1 MTEETDQ
8 DHRTE
13 EDIRHGLLYSRVLDG
28 HGGAREVHWQEA
40 CDWKPEK
47 PGEVLWIHLDRSA
60 EGIRDWLMNQI
71 GLPEATADLM
81 VSHETHPRA
90 FQEEG
95 ALIAV
100 LRGINFNPGA
110 KPEDMISMQLW
121 ADEHRVIT
129 LRRRRLQSPRDV
141 MKQLD
146 AGNGPK
152 TAGGLVTEIIEQLVA
167 RMNRAILDMNDKL
180 DHLEQIDFT
189 KEHETALDDI
199 AVIRRNCLSLK
210 RHMSPQHEALSAIGR
225 DAPKWF
231 SDMNRR
237 DVREV
242 IARLHRYLGDLDVSK
257 ESAILI
263 QDDIDSRAA
272 SQSNKTMYLLSI
284 VAAIFLPMGF
294 LTGLL
299 GINVGGMPGVDNS
312 HAFTITVIAL
322 VAIMLL
328 QLWVFR
334 KLKWL

>member
-1 MTEETDQ
+1 MEMQ
-8 DHRTE
+8 KAVSE
-13 EDIRHGLLYSRVLDG
+13 EDGS
-28 HGGAREVHWQEA
+28 
-40 CDWKPEK
+40 
-47 PGEVLWIHLDRSA
+47 IH
-60 EGIRDWLMNQI
+60 Q
-71 GLPEATADLM
+71 
-81 VSHETHPRA
+81 
-90 FQEEG
+90 F
-95 ALIAV
+95 
-100 LRGINFNPGA
+100 
-110 KPEDMISMQLW
+110 
-121 ADEHRVIT
+121 
-129 LRRRRLQSPRDV
+129 
-141 MKQLD
+141 
-146 AGNGPK
+146 
-152 TAGGLVTEIIEQLVA
+152 
-167 RMNRAILDMNDKL
+167 
-180 DHLEQIDFT
+180 
-189 KEHETALDDI
+189 
-199 AVIRRNCLSLK
+199 
-210 RHMSPQHEALSAIGR
+210 SAIER
-225 DAPKWF
+225 ASLYKTIL
-231 SDMNRR
+231 NRR